1 MIKAKTV
8 KILILQG
15 LGMIFF
21 VFLNEPPETHAFRNV
36 GNAGEQFMR
45 REQKKGFASGQLWRF
60 GRHFTKSEQRTF
72 SPSERERE
80 RERKFHC
87 GNFIM
92 EFLSRI
98 G

>member
-45 REQKKGFASGQLWRF
+45 REQKRVSRAGSF
-60 GRHFTKSEQRTF
+60 GGLVAILQSQNKEPFPLAK
-72 SPSERERE
+72 ERERE
-80 RERKFHC
+80 RENSTAEISSWNFYRK
-87 GNFIM
+87 
-92 EFLSRI
+92 
-98 G
+98 